1 MVTGHRDTQRTGLQQ
16 GSEGFQRRHPCRLPL
31 WDSRTGKRT
40 RDVQR
45 LEAGGKERGAV
56 GLLHTRDCIHG
67 ALAAGYRAVVFLDW
81 AESLLATACPGRP
94 RLTVVRFLHPRES
107 VGLGV
112 GGSTSHALRLLTG
125 HTSG

>member
-1 MVTGHRDTQRTGLQQ
+1 MVTRHRDAQRTGLRQ
-16 GSEGFQRRHPCRLPL
+16 GSEGFQRRRPCRLPL

-40 RDVQR
+40 RDIQR
-45 LEAGGKERGAV
+45 LEAEGKERSRWLSV
-56 GLLHTRDCIHG
+56 HQRLHPRR
-67 ALAAGYRAVVFLDW
+67 AAGYRAVVFLDW
-81 AESLLATACPGRP
+81 AESLLATACRGRP
-94 RLTVVRFLHPRES
+94 RLTVVRFLHPREF